1 MAVQKLDAKANHE
14 KEVRADGFSRIREDT
29 GKKRA
34 EKRDLE
40 EVVEEE
46 AHNLKKDL
54 EKEAVVLKQQNIKAG
69 FKVSDAVVA
78 DLAIADFFY
87 ANAISAS
94 SETDSLHRKMVKAIQ
109 NAPMGYVPPGA
120 KRLGGDLFNYDGMWK
135 KMKERDPEGESHSC
149 RPAT

>member
-1 MAVQKLDAKANHE
+1 M
-14 KEVRADGFSRIREDT
+14 RADGFSRIREDT

-46 AHNLKKDL
+46 AHNLKKDF

-87 ANAISAS
+87 ANAISFATAS
-94 SETDSLHRKMVKAIQ
+94 SETDSLYRKMVKVISA
-109 NAPMGYVPPGA
+109 APCPAPSA
-120 KRLGGDLFNYDGMWK
+120 ARLRLAGSGPCLCASSFVARWS
-135 KMKERDPEGESHSC
+135 RA
-149 RPAT
+149 PAPFI